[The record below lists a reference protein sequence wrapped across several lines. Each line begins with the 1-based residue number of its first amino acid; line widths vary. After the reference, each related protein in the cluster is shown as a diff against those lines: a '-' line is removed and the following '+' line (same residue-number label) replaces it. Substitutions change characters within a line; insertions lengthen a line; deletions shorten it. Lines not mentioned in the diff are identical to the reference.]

1 MSVTVGFE
9 NHIGKITISEGYITD
24 IVRHT
29 VMDSFGVSGLSGVST
44 FHRAMSAVTFGKAY
58 KSKNGVAVRTKN
70 GGLVIDLHI
79 KVSYGTNIS
88 AVVSSIIHNV
98 YFTLEEAAGIPV
110 QKVNVFVDDM
120 TV

>member
-1 MSVTVGFE
+1 MIITVGSE
-9 NHIGKITISEGYITD
+9 NHIGKITISESFITD

-29 VMDSFGVSGLSGVST
+29 VTDCFGVSGLSGVNT
-44 FHRAMSAVTFGKAY
+44 FQRAMPALTFGKAY

-70 GGLVIDLHI
+70 GSLVIDLHI
-79 KVSYGTNIS
+79 KVSYGTNIN

-98 YFTLEEAAGIPV
+98 SFTVEEAAGIPV
-110 QKVNVFVDDM
+110 QTVNVFVDDM